1 MEKKYHSI
9 AKILLSL
16 RRQHYDSEVEVGLRE
31 DLERN
36 SIEMVD
42 DILSA
47 ETLINLSQ
55 NVNII
60 SEREIMMPPSPL
72 SLEEGTNEAM
82 EE

>member
-36 SIEMVD
+36 RIEMVD

-47 ETLINLSQ
+47 ETLINLSL
-55 NVNII
+55 NVNMN
-60 SEREIMMPPSPL
+60 SEREIMTPPSPL
-72 SLEEGTNEAM
+72 SL
-82 EE
+82 